1 MNHLFDRK
9 TDSFF
14 GTLSY
19 LGYVLLLAGLLTGSS
34 PWWSGDVDQAQML
47 SVGAL
52 LFVLGLL
59 FKYTYHGFQI
69 DFQNKRVREYLS
81 MFGLKTGRWAP
92 LPAFK
97 QVLLSSNLG
106 HAHAHDHDHEHGHH
120 HHEEPAPLVTWYTIG
135 LYSTSP
141 EPDYELRTDSQQD
154 ALQTM
159 ELLANRLHIPAE
171 NRAISPASHS

>member
-9 TDSFF
+9 TDAFF
-14 GTLSY
+14 GSLRY
-19 LGYVLLLAGLLTGSS
+19 LGYVLLPGGIILGGS
-34 PWWSGDVDQAQML
+34 PLWSGTDKVQML
-47 SVGAL
+47 SVGTL
-52 LFVLGLL
+52 LVLLGLL
-59 FKYTYHGFQI
+59 FQGTYHGFQI

-81 MFGLKTGRWAP
+81 MFGLKTGKWAP

-97 QVLLSSNLG
+97 QVLLTSNLG

-120 HHEEPAPLVTWYTIG
+120 HDEPAPLVTWYTIG

-159 ELLANRLHIPAE
+159 ELLAKRLHIPAE
-171 NRAISPASHS
+171 NRATSPASHL